1 MTHAMKKNMASMA
14 MNPHDPTHKSTR
26 NAHVFPC
33 LKTGPLWAAFLE
45 DPPDGGPADPNGP
58 WSPGNGDIPSI
69 LLLVPTHIIHIVQRN
84 FPCLAG
90 FFLTNTNV

>member
-58 WSPGNGDIPSI
+58 WSPGNGDIPYPYYPYCAKE
-69 LLLVPTHIIHIVQRN
+69 LPM
-84 FPCLAG
+84 FG
-90 FFLTNTNV
+90 WFFLNKHECVELFW